1 MGHVSF
7 CVVYVRA
14 ADDVIPSGILHNL
27 DSNYFIGSQIKEEEV
42 EINQKM
48 EADSTLENQIQEAK
62 VEKDLVTEVQFHLE
76 STESIS
82 PTQIYYDKD
91 PDPEENTE
99 HLSFC
104 AEGNI
109 PSVSSVRS
117 STAASLLGSRRQSSS
132 TASSSEEVMLASS
145 VGLASSHGRLSSC
158 STVIVMEE
166 QLMLNPTKSEVGSRS
181 YM

>member
-48 EADSTLENQIQEAK
+48 EADSTLENQIQ
-62 VEKDLVTEVQFHLE
+62 VQFHLE
-76 STESIS
+76 STESVS

-117 STAASLLGSRRQSSS
+117 STAASLLGSRRRSSS